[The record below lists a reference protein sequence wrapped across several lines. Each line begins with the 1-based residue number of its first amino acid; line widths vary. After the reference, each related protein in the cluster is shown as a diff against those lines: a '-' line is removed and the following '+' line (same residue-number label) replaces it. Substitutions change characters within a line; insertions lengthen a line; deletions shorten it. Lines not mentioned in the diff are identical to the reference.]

1 MFIAEGAEV
10 VLEESEIVTFN
21 EIPTFEEGRITTF
34 GSISE
39 SNLKSL
45 VKQWNYLIIIKLVKS
60 NNSYIENLEF

>member
-1 MFIAEGAEV
+1 MEQLRMFIAEGAEV

-39 SNLKSL
+39 SKLKFTGKA
-45 VKQWNYLIIIKLVKS
+45 VKLS
-60 NNSYIENLEF
+60 NNH

>member
-1 MFIAEGAEV
+1 MEQLRMFIAEGAEV

-39 SNLKSL
+39 SKLKITGKA
-45 VKQWNYLIIIKLVKS
+45 VKLS
-60 NNSYIENLEF
+60 NNH

>member
-39 SNLKSL
+39 SKLKITGKA
-45 VKQWNYLIIIKLVKS
+45 VKLS
-60 NNSYIENLEF
+60 NNH